1 MPEHR
6 RPDRRKCVLTS
17 ARRKQACP
25 GGQKI
30 SPGCHSGRAVL
41 QDTAYWIK
49 EYPGG
54 VRRVLASTATTAAC
68 MASPTVPTP
77 QASGLIPGTSAEA
90 PWGCCPLCASR
101 FAGTWVSQAGLS
113 QGRLRKPVSA
123 VLDMAPVMMS
133 SPPAHI
139 PIAGEAGEQP
149 SVPACACS
157 AWQNQ
162 GMAVSMTKCLTPAP
176 GAARQPPLQLCC
188 LLADRAWQCCGSTP
202 GLTHL
207 WKMTPAVSGCV
218 NWIYVKKTGFSYT
231 PYRSSQMWTG
241 WCHQHHHHPLVTA
254 EDTASESVSNLSQAT
269 QPGHGAR
276 SILSLSTTHS
286 FLQSWFK

>member
-1 MPEHR
+1 MNYMINTGMPEHR

-17 ARRKQACP
+17 ARRKQACL

-54 VRRVLASTATTAAC
+54 VRR
-68 MASPTVPTP
+68 
-77 QASGLIPGTSAEA
+77 
-90 PWGCCPLCASR
+90 
-101 FAGTWVSQAGLS
+101 
-113 QGRLRKPVSA
+113 
-123 VLDMAPVMMS
+123 
-133 SPPAHI
+133 
-139 PIAGEAGEQP
+139 AGEAGEQP

-162 GMAVSMTKCLTPAP
+162 GMAVSMTKRLTPAP

-188 LLADRAWQCCGSTP
+188 LLADRAWQCCGSIP